1 MSTYSKYDHLKYRL
15 SHLRAVFTSIIQ
27 GIKHQDTQALS
38 TCAKRMSYLQYRE
51 EFSLLL
57 GVRAK
62 RLVQRRVGKRE
73 EWGCSECLK
82 LVWFVMTT
90 YTALSY

>member
-1 MSTYSKYDHLKYRL
+1 
-15 SHLRAVFTSIIQ
+15 
-27 GIKHQDTQALS
+27 
-38 TCAKRMSYLQYRE
+38 MSYLQYRE